1 MHFCSAYLVQNSE
14 GRFRGP
20 EVFPEVLP
28 EVLPG
33 VLPEVGSH
41 LNAFLFSVLS
51 TE

>member
-14 GRFRGP
+14 GRFRG
-20 EVFPEVLP
+20 PEVLP